1 VNAQRQTAKL
11 AVRQHSFVFLR
22 SRPRNFLRVE
32 IQGRGVVV
40 RAARDNFS
48 PRDKTAF
55 VRYLVAEGF
64 IAERYRR
71 FRADRAE
78 LCPRLEWRVD
88 GPSVAPDSKKPFW
101 AAQTNAFMLRALV
114 YGFVLWVIELVT
126 LFLAR
131 R

>member
-1 VNAQRQTAKL
+1 MNGQRKTAKL

-32 IQGRGVVV
+32 TQHGSVVIH
-40 RAARDNFS
+40 AARDNFS

-64 IAERYRR
+64 IGERYRG

-78 LCPRLEWRVD
+78 LWRRLQWRVD
-88 GPSVAPDSKKPFW
+88 GPSVAPDSKEPF
-101 AAQTNAFMLRALV
+101 
-114 YGFVLWVIELVT
+114 
-126 LFLAR
+126 
-131 R
+131 